1 VSDAARTPRV
11 SVVMAVHDGERY
23 VGAAV
28 DSVLA
33 QTFRNLELLVVDD
46 GSTDRSAEI
55 VRQRADPRVRLIAN
69 ERNLGL
75 APSLN
80 VGLAEARGEF
90 IARLDADD
98 VATPQRLARQVAFMD
113 ANPGVAL
120 LGSWYTEMAADG
132 TPGAPVKL
140 PTRHWDLRWHMCLYS
155 PFAHSA
161 VSWRRALVAERV
173 GQYDER
179 LTYSMDFDLWRR
191 IAERLEVANLP
202 ESLLYLRSHEQSMT
216 ATYGER
222 AREGLRMQAA
232 YAARLLGWPKA
243 EQLHGHPQA
252 AQLHGYPMTTG
263 ESHETRL
270 WRLYRMLISRPTD
283 RTQAELLVDASE
295 VIRLHEAFVH
305 DAGVPVDVARR
316 QRHEV
321 RERLARQLLWAS
333 RTARAGERRGAS
345 GELLRAVATL
355 APAAFLSRE
364 SVNAAVGLTARVL
377 RRP

>member
-1 VSDAARTPRV
+1 
-11 SVVMAVHDGERY
+11 MAVHDGERY

-33 QTFRNLELLVVDD
+33 QQFGDLELIVVDD

-69 ERNLGL
+69 GGNLGL

-90 IARLDADD
+90 VARLDADD
-98 VATPQRLARQVAFMD
+98 VAVPQRLVRQVAFMD
-113 ANPGVAL
+113 DNPQVAL
-120 LGSWYTEMAADG
+120 LGSWYVEMAADG
-132 TPGAPVKL
+132 TPGAQVKL
-140 PTRHWDLRWHMCLYS
+140 PTRHWDLRWHMCLYC

-161 VSWRRALVAERV
+161 MLWRRMTVAERV

-179 LTYSMDFDLWRR
+179 LAYSMDYDLWRR
-191 IAERLEVANLP
+191 IAERLEVANVP
-202 ESLLYLRSHEQSMT
+202 ENLLYLRAHEQSMT

-232 YAARLLGWPKA
+232 HAARLLGWPA
-243 EQLHGHPQA
+243 DSLD
-252 AQLHGYPMTTG
+252 
-263 ESHETRL
+263 SHETRL
-270 WRLYRMLISRPTD
+270 WRLYRMLISRPRD
-283 RTQAELLVDASE
+283 RSQPELLADAAE
-295 VIRLHEAFVH
+295 VLRLHDAFVH
-305 DAGVPVDVARR
+305 DAGVPADVARR
-316 QRHEV
+316 QRSEV

-333 RTARAGERRGAS
+333 RTARAQGRRGAS
-345 GELLRAVATL
+345 RELLRAVARL
-355 APAAFLSRE
+355 APRAFLGRE
-364 SVNAAVGLTARVL
+364 SVDASIGLAARVL